1 MLKYHETLKVVNPL
15 REQAAEMGE
24 KLAVVQAALAE
35 KRAKVKAIMD
45 NLAALTQEQE
55 ELTAKAE
62 KLSYD
67 LEQCKLKMFRATKMI
82 EGLAGEK
89 ERWNSTVA
97 SLTEA
102 QQFITGDSLVAA
114 GMICYAGPFISQYRE
129 SMEKMWREQ
138 MSELYIKY
146 TENINMRRV
155 LGKDVVIRSWAVA
168 GLPSDNLSIEN
179 GIIMFGSRRWPLM
192 IDPQTQANKFIKK
205 MGSQTE
211 GVNLDVFKL
220 SEQNL
225 IRSLELAIQF
235 GKWVLLENIG
245 EYIDP
250 ALEPILL
257 QQKVKQGQNW
267 TIKVGERSIP
277 YNDNFKFFLTTTLP
291 NPHYSPETS
300 VKVTILNF
308 SITPVGLEEQM
319 LNLMVL
325 LEMPELQEKK
335 NQIVEDNAKSAAI
348 LYKIEDDLLA
358 ALSGNTVDELLS
370 TDDLINTLADSQKTS
385 GEIAVRQA
393 ESKVTEKEID
403 VKREGFREV
412 AFRAQLLFFCIVDLN
427 NINSMYQ
434 YSLQW
439 FQNLFKNSVTNSEQT
454 DDVIRRVEILNDYF
468 TYALYQNVCRSLFEV
483 DKLLFSFLLCT
494 KILFGNNEIDMKEW
508 RFFLAGPSGQIDEKP
523 NPTQWLDDLEWV
535 QSYKQLFTMNKD
547 LPIFE
552 GIEEYFINFNVK
564 FKKIFDSVDAH
575 EEPMP
580 GDWNSKLNSFQKLIL
595 LKCVRPDKITA
606 AIENFVV
613 EKMGQRFIE
622 PPTFNLP
629 ACFSDSDNCTP
640 LVFVLSPGSD
650 PIASF
655 MKYVEDSGMM
665 SRFKTISLGSGQD
678 KPAEEMIAAGKT

>member
-1 MLKYHETLKVVNPL
+1 MLQYHETLKVVNPL
-15 REQAAEMGE
+15 RAQAAEMGA
-24 KLAVVQAALAE
+24 KLDLVMKDLANKEAQLKEVKDGVAALNTAKDE
-35 KRAKVKAIMD
+35 LIAKSKKLEEDLDTCKKKMVRAK
-45 NLAALTQEQE
+45 
-55 ELTAKAE
+55 
-62 KLSYD
+62 
-67 LEQCKLKMFRATKMI
+67 KMI

-89 ERWNSTVA
+89 ERWTDTVA

-102 QQFITGDSLVAA
+102 QKYITGDSLIAA
-114 GMICYAGPFISQYRE
+114 GMICYSGPFISQFRE
-129 SMEKMWREQ
+129 AMEELWRNKMT
-138 MSELYIKY
+138 ELYVER
-146 TENINMRRV
+146 TDGVNMRSV
-155 LGKDVVIRSWAVA
+155 LGVDMTIRSWAVA

-205 MGSQTE
+205 MGQNTAD
-211 GVNLDVFKL
+211 VNLDVFKL
-220 SEQNL
+220 SESNL

-348 LYKIEDDLLA
+348 LYKIEDELLG

-385 GEIAVRQA
+385 AEIEVRQA

-403 VKREGFREV
+403 VKREGFRPV
-412 AFRAQLLFFCIVDLN
+412 AFRSQLLFFCIVDLAP
-427 NINSMYQ
+427 INSMYQ
-434 YSLQW
+434 YSL
-439 FQNLFKNSVTNSEQT
+439 
-454 DDVIRRVEILNDYF
+454 
-468 TYALYQNVCRSLFEV
+468 
-483 DKLLFSFLLCT
+483 
-494 KILFGNNEIDMKEW
+494 
-508 RFFLAGPSGQIDEKP
+508 
-523 NPTQWLDDLEWV
+523 
-535 QSYKQLFTMNKD
+535 
-547 LPIFE
+547 
-552 GIEEYFINFNVK
+552 
-564 FKKIFDSVDAH
+564 
-575 EEPMP
+575 
-580 GDWNSKLNSFQKLIL
+580 
-595 LKCVRPDKITA
+595 
-606 AIENFVV
+606 
-613 EKMGQRFIE
+613 
-622 PPTFNLP
+622 
-629 ACFSDSDNCTP
+629 
-640 LVFVLSPGSD
+640 
-650 PIASF
+650 
-655 MKYVEDSGMM
+655 
-665 SRFKTISLGSGQD
+665 
-678 KPAEEMIAAGKT
+678 